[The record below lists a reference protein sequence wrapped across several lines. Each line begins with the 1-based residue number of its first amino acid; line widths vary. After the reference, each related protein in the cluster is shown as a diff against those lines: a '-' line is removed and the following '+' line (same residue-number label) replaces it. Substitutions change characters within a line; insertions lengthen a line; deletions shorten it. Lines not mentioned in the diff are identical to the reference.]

1 VAFHG
6 ATMESSI
13 RERTVKAFEFLRGE
27 FGEYPRLFCN
37 HGFNQENLYWGEA
50 RFQTKMFRLLSRM
63 WQKRTR
69 GHYLGEVPGSSYFWG
84 DVCKKHVQY
93 VRNFTFQ
100 TLNML
105 SVNPEMPY
113 SLPDTPYVN
122 YWFSSADAPDVQ
134 AFKALLSRDRLD
146 QLQSEGGV
154 CILSTH
160 LGKGF
165 SKNGQVDPQIVDILQ
180 YLASKEGWFVPVSDI
195 LDHLLNLKAGP
206 PVLVAHDRI
215 RFEAR
220 FLLDRVIG
228 IR

>member
-1 VAFHG
+1 
-6 ATMESSI
+6 
-13 RERTVKAFEFLRGE
+13 
-27 FGEYPRLFCN
+27 
-37 HGFNQENLYWGEA
+37 
-50 RFQTKMFRLLSRM
+50 
-63 WQKRTR
+63 
-69 GHYLGEVPGSSYFWG
+69 
-84 DVCKKHVQY
+84 
-93 VRNFTFQ
+93 
-100 TLNML
+100 ML